1 MWMKA
6 PFWVV
11 NGVGLIAA
19 GTHGWCLDFE
29 PMNRCKGDCF
39 RCFFFL
45 MREGVNMYLWLS
57 WKSLWTPGWPWI
69 ERDPPVPPCLVSM
82 HFWRYRK
89 PRGSAVSQAAW
100 AVLSEQTDQVRQSP
114 RFNIRTSRQGKRNA
128 WTDFVFSSKRKKGK
142 QHLTIKWR
150 VFFMSC
156 ISYCTEKK
164 NLPKRNKKKLNSE
177 SGYMAQWSRACLAC
191 GMPLF
196 WFLALQINE

>member
-1 MWMKA
+1 M
-6 PFWVV
+6 V
-11 NGVGLIAA
+11 GVWTLSLWTDA
-19 GTHGWCLDFE
+19 
-29 PMNRCKGDCF
+29 KGIVSDA
-39 RCFFFL
+39 FFFL

-164 NLPKRNKKKLNSE
+164 NLPKRNKKKTEQWVWVHGSMVQSLSSMWDALVLIPSTSNKWINS
-177 SGYMAQWSRACLAC
+177 
-191 GMPLF
+191 
-196 WFLALQINE
+196 INR